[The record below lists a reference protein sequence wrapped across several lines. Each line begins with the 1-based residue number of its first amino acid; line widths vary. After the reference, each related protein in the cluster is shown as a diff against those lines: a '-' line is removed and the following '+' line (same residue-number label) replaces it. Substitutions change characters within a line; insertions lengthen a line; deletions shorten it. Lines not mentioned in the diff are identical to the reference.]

1 MSILQLFVCSQ
12 RKNGNKMATEKGKQE
27 NVEHVVIAAWPA
39 ECRAGTGNRRRQ
51 LTVGSTR
58 CLGILGAGPDTDPAS
73 CTNYAHTHCCRTL
86 RVEGLLHVINYP
98 NRLRQI
104 DLNRNQTTAAALP
117 PPHPPAS
124 SCGSVRSPMT
134 YANHHR
140 VCFFEALRFNI
151 AFTKRRAEMSRQTA
165 QTFRHF
171 L

>member
-1 MSILQLFVCSQ
+1 MRERSAMSILQLFVCSQ

-39 ECRAGTGNRRRQ
+39 EGRAGTGNRRWQ

-58 CLGILGAGPDTDPAS
+58 CLGILGEGPDTDPAS

-104 DLNRNQTTAAALP
+104 DLNRNQTTAAAP
-117 PPHPPAS
+117 PPSPPPCIILRFCAQPDDVCKSS
-124 SCGSVRSPMT
+124 SCM
-134 YANHHR
+134 
-140 VCFFEALRFNI
+140 L
-151 AFTKRRAEMSRQTA
+151 
-165 QTFRHF
+165 FRGTSI
-171 L
+171 